1 MSQSLVVSCESV
13 NLELNVDLKLPRARL
28 ESNII
33 LQV

>member
-13 NLELNVDLKLPRARL
+13 NLELTVDLMLPRARL